1 MTENT
6 FTKIATFSYTAE
18 AIILKGKIES
28 EGIAVFMFDNNTVDT
43 DPMIS
48 NAIGGVKLF
57 VYTEKF
63 EEAMI
68 FVNDFKESDT
78 DYKLNTNLKNENITD
93 IKSLFKYLKNSIT
106 HLFKS

>member
-6 FTKIATFSYTAE
+6 FTKIATFSYSSE

-57 VYTEKF
+57 VYSENTERATKIVEEFNEFNVDYSTEK
-63 EEAMI
+63 
-68 FVNDFKESDT
+68 S
-78 DYKLNTNLKNENITD
+78 NTKSENITS
-93 IKSLFKYLKNSIT
+93 IKSLFKYLKNSVAN
-106 HLFKS
+106 LLD